1 MEINFFFFIEAE
13 NWHKEYHTN
22 MVFIFN
28 NFVLLHKITEL
39 FIRLVCQYKN
49 IEMCMFKRQ
58 GILRKLQCMCPV
70 KIHSFSFCFVL
81 R

>member
-1 MEINFFFFIEAE
+1 MEINFFLIEAE

-39 FIRLVCQYKN
+39 FILLVCQYKN
-49 IEMCMFKRQ
+49 IEMCMFK
-58 GILRKLQCMCPV
+58 
-70 KIHSFSFCFVL
+70 
-81 R
+81 